1 MRRQL
6 IYDDLLSGLGE
17 SQFQIH
23 SQIFQ
28 VLIPNVFI
36 QQYWHIAQ
44 YFAQYWA
51 GGCNSQDQGVV
62 SAPRWLSNGYN
73 RMKVVGGRVPGH

>member
-1 MRRQL
+1 MHPVGEVLGEGQRVYKAWQVRRQL
-6 IYDDLLSGLGE
+6 IYDDLLLGLGE
-17 SQFQIH
+17 SQF
-23 SQIFQ
+23 QIFQ

-51 GGCNSQDQGVV
+51 GG
-62 SAPRWLSNGYN
+62 L
-73 RMKVVGGRVPGH
+73 